1 MAFVS
6 ESEATRLPRRSS
18 CTRKK
23 GAFRKTSNAL
33 RLIKILLHR
42 LLDYRS
48 CETDRCIC
56 IGCIGLDP
64 PLIKSLTSLRYL
76 LRRKLLGLP
85 SSPAECHY
93 SVSNWLLCCSKV
105 AQPFTNNITLISTIL
120 RRTVAI
126 NFGKTK

>member
-1 MAFVS
+1 MGLMVEWLAMAFVS
-6 ESEATRLPRRSS
+6 ESEATRLLRRSS

-64 PLIKSLTSLRYL
+64 PL
-76 LRRKLLGLP
+76 
-85 SSPAECHY
+85 
-93 SVSNWLLCCSKV
+93 SVQQIQKCKIWM
-105 AQPFTNNITLISTIL
+105 F
-120 RRTVAI
+120 
-126 NFGKTK
+126 